1 MKLWANVCP
10 GNIYI
15 YVLSQYG
22 TDHFF
27 RQYRKYGLLRYQLG
41 LSQNSAPNYVM
52 VNIAMFPTEIAII
65 MGGVPQFSDKSKYF
79 FIIYI

>member
-1 MKLWANVCP
+1 MKLWANVWP

-15 YVLSQYG
+15 YIHVLSQYG

-27 RQYRKYGLLRYQLG
+27 RQYRKKCLLRYQLG

-65 MGGVPQFSDKSKYF
+65 MGVYRNFQTNPSIFL
-79 FIIYI
+79 